1 MAFDRTDKYM
11 ADITMDALDRE
22 VLLDAEIKIIWAKGK
37 LKAYCSNTDTF
48 VQFPK
53 AIRKDG
59 RIFIADVVKA
69 AQAGGAIFYR
79 AYKGS
84 IREGIKGKRSDPIA

>member
-1 MAFDRTDKYM
+1 MAFERTDKYM
-11 ADITMDALDRE
+11 ADITMAALDQE

-53 AIRKDG
+53 AIRTEG
-59 RIFIADVVKA
+59 RGFIADVVKA
-69 AQAGGAIFYR
+69 EVKGSTVFYR
-79 AYKGS
+79 AFKNS
-84 IREGIKGKRSDPIA
+84 IRESIKGKRSDPIA